1 MGSSDQKC
9 VAMCMDRFEEQM
21 ILKMNKIYLSSSLQV
36 HGLLQPGVEGLHK
49 AVTARNVKGRQRT
62 SQPEAIWV
70 NLVRCKS
77 YESALLH

>member
-9 VAMCMDRFEEQM
+9 VAMCMDRFAEQM
-21 ILKMNKIYLSSSLQV
+21 ILKDKKDLSSSLQI

-70 NLVRCKS
+70 NLVHCKS

>member
-9 VAMCMDRFEEQM
+9 VAMCMDRFEEEM
-21 ILKMNKIYLSSSLQV
+21 ILKDEKDLSSSLQV

-49 AVTARNVKGRQRT
+49 AVTARNVKERQRT

-70 NLVRCKS
+70 NLVHCKS